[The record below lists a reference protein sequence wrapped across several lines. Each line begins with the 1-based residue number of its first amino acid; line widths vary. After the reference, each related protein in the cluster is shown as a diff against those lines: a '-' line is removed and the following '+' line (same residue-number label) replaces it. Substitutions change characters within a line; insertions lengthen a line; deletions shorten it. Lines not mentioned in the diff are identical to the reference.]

1 MRSRRKCSGKNRTT
15 VSLMD
20 LGGAR
25 ITLAI
30 NLELSYGRHGAA
42 ARVEL
47 LERAG
52 RHLARIG
59 LSGRHEPVLLAE
71 TLAFLRNGPGLY
83 LDATL
88 GDGGHAEALLD
99 SESGARLLGSD
110 RDPAAVAG
118 ARARLARFGDRV
130 SIAHA
135 TFRELPALAVAEPL
149 AGALLDL
156 GLSSRQIDDP
166 ARGMSFMGGGPLAL
180 RGGST
185 PGATTS

>member
-1 MRSRRKCSGKNRTT
+1 MRSRRKCSGKNRTI

-59 LSGRHEPVLLAE
+59 LSGWVEDVAAGRFEKAVSDLVARDVDGLILDCSRLRHVDPRSVWRLTRAVAPFAGRREGLAVFGLSARLRE
-71 TLAFLRNGPGLY
+71 RLRWSDAGRTPTRAVATLA
-83 LDATL
+83 
-88 GDGGHAEALLD
+88 
-99 SESGARLLGSD
+99 
-110 RDPAAVAG
+110 PAQAAG
-118 ARARLARFGDRV
+118 E
-130 SIAHA
+130 
-135 TFRELPALAVAEPL
+135 REWA
-149 AGALLDL
+149 
-156 GLSSRQIDDP
+156 S
-166 ARGMSFMGGGPLAL
+166 
-180 RGGST
+180 
-185 PGATTS
+185 